1 MASKKANVQV
11 LGLTRTQSD
20 SAFIFSNKQF
30 FPLSKVGTGQDAV
43 VLALAYLHHLGAT
56 QSQLE
61 DKYHLRKG
69 TLLRVKRGE
78 HLTNKHDDWLHTLVH
93 ALNDLRLAAMR
104 KGDAQLEADIR
115 FALSEILLAECG
127 VCADWELVDEVRLLK
142 QDAWHKK
149 ALREGY
155 NVV

>member
-11 LGLTRTQSD
+11 LGLPRTQSD

-30 FPLSKVGTGQDAV
+30 FPYGKVGTGQDAV
-43 VLALAYLHHLGAT
+43 VLALAYLHHFGVT

-69 TLLRVKRGE
+69 TLQRVKRGE
-78 HLTNKHDDWLHTLVH
+78 HLTNRHDDWLHTLAR

-104 KGDAQLEADIR
+104 KGEAQLVADLR

-127 VCADWELVDEVRLLK
+127 VCADWELVDEARLMQ
-142 QDAWHKK
+142 QDAWRKK